1 MRQLREFK
9 LLVRAHRTSKLRI
22 KSKLGLV
29 IRIPHRFNLAPLLLT
44 MSEKF
49 VVMALR
55 EKVE

>member
-1 MRQLREFK
+1 MFK